1 MTQAPFRPV
10 VLALMISSALLVGC
24 NRGYKPDVPK
34 PSPLPT
40 LPAQTQSLQPVWSE
54 RMGGA
59 NQKDPLRLQLA
70 VDAQRYVAVNR
81 DGEIEAWNLQGRTL
95 WSRDFKKTEFSSG
108 VTLSD
113 ERVVVGSATGQL
125 MVLDAKTG
133 DTVWTRQLSASMLAP
148 ALVAGDRVVALAND
162 GTVTGT
168 SLSTGQPVWTF
179 DIQVPAVSVRGNAAP
194 ILYDAN
200 TVILASAGGRLY
212 AVDLTTGMPKW
223 ERRVAM
229 SQGRSE
235 VQRLIDI
242 DGDPLLSAGQLYVV
256 SYQGQL
262 AAIDLDSQRLR
273 WAVDT
278 SSLRSLST
286 NLGNIYV
293 ATTDGAVQAFDEQ
306 DGRKVWQIDQLK
318 HRQLS
323 NPVVLG
329 RWLVVGDADGYLHL
343 IEQTEGKIVGRVRT
357 TGAVR
362 YLRVV
367 DDRLLVQSTK
377 GALSVWRAS

>member
-1 MTQAPFRPV
+1 MSQAQFRPIMLA
-10 VLALMISSALLVGC
+10 VLVSSIALAGC
-24 NRGYKPDVPK
+24 NRGYKPDIPK

-40 LPAQTQSLQPVWSE
+40 LPAQTQTLKPIWSE

-59 NQKDPLRLQLA
+59 NKHDPLRLQLA
-70 VDAQRYVAVNR
+70 FDAQRYVAANR
-81 DGEIEAWNLQGRTL
+81 KGELEAWDTQGRSL
-95 WSRDFKKTEFSSG
+95 WSRDFKDAELSSG

-125 MVLDAKTG
+125 IVLDAKTG
-133 DTVWTRQLSASMLAP
+133 QTLWTRQLSASMLAP

-179 DIQVPAVSVRGNAAP
+179 DIQVPAVSIRGNAAP
-194 ILYDAN
+194 ILYDAT

-212 AVDLTTGMPKW
+212 AVDLNTGMPKW
-223 ERRVAM
+223 ERRVAI

-235 VQRLIDI
+235 VQRLIDV
-242 DGDPLLSAGQLYVV
+242 DGDPLISTGQLYVV

-262 AAIDLDSQRLR
+262 VALDLEQQRMR
-273 WAVDT
+273 WSAET
-278 SSLRSLST
+278 SSLRSLAMSI
-286 NLGNIYV
+286 GNIYV

-318 HRQLS
+318 HRNLS

-357 TGAVR
+357 SGAVR

-367 DDRLLVQSTK
+367 DDRLLVQSTN
-377 GALSVWRAS
+377 GALSVWQAS

>member
-1 MTQAPFRPV
+1 MKMAQLRPV
-10 VLALMISSALLVGC
+10 ALAVLVSSIVLVGC

-40 LPAQTQSLQPVWSE
+40 LPAQTQTLQPVWSD
-54 RMGGA
+54 RVGGA

-81 DGEIEAWNLQGRTL
+81 DGDIEAWNLQGRTL

-133 DTVWTRQLSASMLAP
+133 DTLWTRQLSASMLAP

-194 ILYDAN
+194 ILYDDN

>member
-81 DGEIEAWNLQGRTL
+81 DGDIEAWNLQGRTL

-168 SLSTGQPVWTF
+168 ALSTGQPVWTF